1 MTRTKTSF
9 LNDDRDES
17 IVDIHFL
24 SISNNI
30 YDVFVVDPQ
39 VLSRALL
46 LERIVCGQSDLV
58 SCHKLNLRIH
68 SLHKSNTL

>member
-1 MTRTKTSF
+1 MYELTNLF
-9 LNDDRDES
+9 GHNRDES
-17 IVDIHFL
+17 IVDIYFL

-46 LERIVCGQSDLV
+46 LERVVCRQSDMV

-68 SLHKSNTL
+68 SLQLN